1 MSVGLSGRKAGA
13 RGWTGAPWRSS
24 GGFGHPAGLQALA
37 PQSLGTW
44 PAWQGRSHVSAV
56 LLFLAGSWDIMTAS
70 ILETLFK
77 AGEIARFGGKK
88 HNNQF

>member
-1 MSVGLSGRKAGA
+1 MWALRDRRERRWAGGVFGSWAPGWPPGAGSPEPWPPASLAGKEPRK
-13 RGWTGAPWRSS
+13 RP
-24 GGFGHPAGLQALA
+24 
-37 PQSLGTW
+37 
-44 PAWQGRSHVSAV
+44 

-77 AGEIARFGGKK
+77 AGEIARFGGEK